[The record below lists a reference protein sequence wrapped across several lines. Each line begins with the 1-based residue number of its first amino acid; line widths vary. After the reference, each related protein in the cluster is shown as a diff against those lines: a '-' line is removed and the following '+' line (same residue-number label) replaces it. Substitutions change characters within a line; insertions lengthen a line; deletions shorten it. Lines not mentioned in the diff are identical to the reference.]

1 MLQLLHMYQAINIH
15 TNPDIT
21 AEFHESKLLP
31 NILGQIIFHFPLLK
45 YKFSNT
51 C

>member
-31 NILGQIIFHFPLLK
+31 NILDPDQPDHLPRSGI
-45 YKFSNT
+45 
-51 C
+51 